1 LSQDTAE
8 NVIGCVLIFRKRTK
22 KIVMLFW
29 QSSGKVT
36 KPPQL
41 LKSAFFAHA
50 GTLLIFDPSALP
62 GVSVALC

>member
-8 NVIGCVLIFRKRTK
+8 RNWLRPHFPQTNK
-22 KIVMLFW
+22 KKLRCFW